1 MKTLAM
7 NAAMVAIEIAN
18 VRQAS
23 SSGGNA
29 LAMFG
34 STPYFLSVIT
44 CAMTSFMA

>member
-7 NAAMVAIEIAN
+7 KAPMTATEIEN
-18 VRQAS
+18 VRHAS
-23 SSGGNA
+23 SSAGNA

>member
-7 NAAMVAIEIAN
+7 KAAMVATEIEN
-18 VRQAS
+18 VRHAS

-29 LAMFG
+29 LAMFDFD
-34 STPYFLSVIT
+34 SYFPSVIT

>member
-7 NAAMVAIEIAN
+7 NATMMAIEIAN
-18 VRQAS
+18 VRRAS

-29 LAMFG
+29 LATRAD
-34 STPYFLSVIT
+34 SYFLSVIT

>member
-1 MKTLAM
+1 MKARML
-7 NAAMVAIEIAN
+7 AIEIEN
-18 VRQAS
+18 VRHAS

-29 LAMFG
+29 LAMFA

>member
-7 NAAMVAIEIAN
+7 KAAMTETEIEN
-18 VRQAS
+18 VRHAS

-29 LAMFG
+29 FAMFG
-34 STPYFLSVIT
+34 PTPYFLSVIT